1 MYDAVGFDLSSH
13 RFEDIS
19 DEYHELYRARSGAI
33 ALHHD
38 AVATLQYCAQQGKRQ
53 AILSA
58 LPHELL
64 PQSVRYHGIEHF
76 FESVSGLRD
85 KRGESKVQL
94 GHELVERLQVA
105 GSELL
110 VVGDSSHDA
119 EVACSLGAACVLVA
133 RGLESRA
140 RLESNKVPVLDS
152 FARLPEYL
160 REVA

>member
-1 MYDAVGFDLSSH
+1 MYDAIGFDLSNH
-13 RFEDIS
+13 RFEDLS
-19 DEYHELYRARSGAI
+19 NQFHDYYRARSRAI

-38 AVATLQYCAQQGKRQ
+38 TVETLQYCAQQGKRQ

-76 FESVSGLRD
+76 FESISGLQD
-85 KRGESKVQL
+85 KCGESKVQL
-94 GHELVERLQVA
+94 GHEVVERLQVS
-105 GSELL
+105 GRELL

-119 EVACSLGAACVLVA
+119 EVACSLGAACVLIA

-140 RLESNKVPVLDS
+140 RLESNGVPVLDS

-160 REVA
+160 CEVI